1 MSLPRIV
8 LAAAALSALLWA
20 APARAGA
27 ALGLGADYLV
37 DPEAGA
43 FQLTFAGETRLARHF
58 TIGGR
63 GGIMLL
69 TDPGRVGI
77 PLDLRLRF
85 RADRLYVDGLV
96 GPWIVLDDDD
106 GVRFHGALGF
116 GVLGR
121 SFSFGVEVG
130 VLHDTTIVGAR
141 LAFPL

>member
-1 MSLPRIV
+1 MPHPRIV
-8 LAAAALSALLWA
+8 LAAAALAALLWA

-43 FQLTFAGETRLARHF
+43 FMLTIAGDTPLARHL

-63 GGIMLL
+63 VGAMLV

-85 RADRLYVDGLV
+85 RANRLYVDGLV
-96 GPWIVLDDDD
+96 GPWIILDDDD
-106 GVRFHGALGF
+106 SIRFHGAIGF
-116 GVLGR
+116 GVLSR
-121 SFSFGVEVG
+121 SFSVGLELG